1 MNDCGDA
8 LSITWDFFSLKEEF
22 ELLSNSQS
30 NVFFSVG
37 FYLVF
42 TLNIPLNK
50 VMFTLE
56 NELTKHI
63 IKV

>member
-22 ELLSNSQS
+22 ELLSTTPYLM
-30 NVFFSVG
+30 FFFGWVL
-37 FYLVF
+37 LVF
-42 TLNIPLNK
+42 ALNIPLNK

-56 NELTKHI
+56 NELPKHI